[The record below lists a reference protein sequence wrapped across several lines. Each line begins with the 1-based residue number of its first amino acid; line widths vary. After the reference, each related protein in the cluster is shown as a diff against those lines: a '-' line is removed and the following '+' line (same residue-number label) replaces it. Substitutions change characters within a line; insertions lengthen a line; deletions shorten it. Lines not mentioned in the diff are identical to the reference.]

1 MTSVE
6 DSPGG
11 KLCLIK
17 VTDMSNVE
25 TACLSDKSPG
35 PGRSCWLG
43 ELNEAPLN
51 IFDKNYCMD
60 KSSQNFAGVNPGEFC
75 AGQPDTDGDNL
86 IDIDPGSCQHEG
98 APLSGVH
105 Y

>member
-1 MTSVE
+1 
-6 DSPGG
+6 
-11 KLCLIK
+11 
-17 VTDMSNVE
+17 MSNVE